1 MTARASRRAARP
13 PGQMRGAGW
22 GWTACAS
29 VCGCSTARCASARG
43 WAVAAP
49 SAPWFRSLRLHR
61 VTFPSRPAVPPMDA
75 TEQERQE
82 RHEHMPIRVL
92 LADDHDIVREGL
104 RALLGMAGDI
114 AVVGE
119 ARTGR
124 EAVAEAERLRPHV
137 VLMDI
142 SMPELDGVEACAR
155 IRQQVP
161 NARVLFL
168 TMHEAEEYFFRAL
181 RAGAAGYVIKR
192 TAAAD
197 LLAAIRAVVRGESFL
212 SPSIARALV
221 EDYTRHQSR
230 QQARFAQP
238 ASFDEGADQHIQ
250 RDAYDTLSSRE
261 REVLQLVGEGHTN
274 QEIANM
280 LHLS

>member
-1 MTARASRRAARP
+1 MDTTEQAR
-13 PGQMRGAGW
+13 
-22 GWTACAS
+22 
-29 VCGCSTARCASARG
+29 
-43 WAVAAP
+43 
-49 SAPWFRSLRLHR
+49 
-61 VTFPSRPAVPPMDA
+61 
-75 TEQERQE
+75 QERQE
-82 RHEHMPIRVL
+82 RQERAPIRVL

-124 EAVAEAERLRPHV
+124 EAVAAAERLRPHV

-155 IRQQVP
+155 IRQQAP
-161 NARVLFL
+161 EARVLFL

-197 LLAAIRAVVRGESFL
+197 LIAAVRAVARGEAFL
-212 SPSIARALV
+212 SPGVAHALLS
-221 EDYTRHQSR
+221 DYAGRSSE
-230 QQARFAQP
+230 AA
-238 ASFDEGADQHIQ
+238 DEGEPAARSEPD
-250 RDAYDTLSSRE
+250 RYNTLSGRE
-261 REVLQLVGEGHTN
+261 KEVLKLVAEGHTN
-274 QEIANM
+274 QEIAELLTLSIKTVQAHRAAVM
-280 LHLS
+280 EKLGLRDVTHLVRYAVRRGLVDPER

>member
-1 MTARASRRAARP
+1 
-13 PGQMRGAGW
+13 
-22 GWTACAS
+22 
-29 VCGCSTARCASARG
+29 
-43 WAVAAP
+43 
-49 SAPWFRSLRLHR
+49 
-61 VTFPSRPAVPPMDA
+61 MDA
-75 TEQERQE
+75 TEHERHERHERQE
-82 RHEHMPIRVL
+82 RAPIRVL

-155 IRQQVP
+155 IRQQAP
-161 NARVLFL
+161 EARVLFL

-197 LLAAIRAVVRGESFL
+197 LIAAVRAVARGEAFL
-212 SPSIARALV
+212 SPGVAHALLS
-221 EDYTRHQSR
+221 DYAGRDGE
-230 QQARFAQP
+230 AA
-238 ASFDEGADQHIQ
+238 ADEGEPAARGETD
-250 RDAYDTLSSRE
+250 RYNTLSGRE
-261 REVLQLVGEGHTN
+261 KEVLKLVAEGHTN
-274 QEIANM
+274 QEIAALLTLSIKTVQAHRAAVM
-280 LHLS
+280 EKLALRDVTHLVRYAVRRGLVDPER